1 LEARP
6 SLEESLAR
14 LTMEVDSPQMAG
26 MELKAPERDLR
37 IEGASASGV
46 GALTNEALES
56 FDDPELFA
64 KDDAVPALSSLSDE
78 MDRKIDE
85 ALKIAEQLSKTPH
98 RPQDDEDL
106 DIPSFLRK
114 SSKDLSLS

>member
-1 LEARP
+1 
-6 SLEESLAR
+6 LEESLAR
-14 LTMEVDSPQMAG
+14 LTIEAEPSQFVS
-26 MELKAPERDLR
+26 MELKTQERDLR
-37 IEGASASGV
+37 IEGASASV
-46 GALTNEALES
+46 VSALNNEALES
-56 FDDPELFA
+56 FDEPELFA
-64 KDDAVPALSSLSDE
+64 KDDAAPALISLSEE

-85 ALKIAEQLSKTPH
+85 ALKIAEQLSKAPH

>member
-1 LEARP
+1 
-6 SLEESLAR
+6 
-14 LTMEVDSPQMAG
+14 V
-26 MELKAPERDLR
+26 
-37 IEGASASGV
+37 
-46 GALTNEALES
+46 
-56 FDDPELFA
+56 
-64 KDDAVPALSSLSDE
+64 SLSEE

-85 ALKIAEQLSKTPH
+85 ALKIAEQLSKAPH

>member
-1 LEARP
+1 LNN
-6 SLEESLAR
+6 ES
-14 LTMEVDSPQMAG
+14 
-26 MELKAPERDLR
+26 
-37 IEGASASGV
+37 
-46 GALTNEALES
+46 LES

-64 KDDAVPALSSLSDE
+64 KDESAPALVSLSEE

-85 ALKIAEQLSKTPH
+85 ALKIAEQLSKAPH